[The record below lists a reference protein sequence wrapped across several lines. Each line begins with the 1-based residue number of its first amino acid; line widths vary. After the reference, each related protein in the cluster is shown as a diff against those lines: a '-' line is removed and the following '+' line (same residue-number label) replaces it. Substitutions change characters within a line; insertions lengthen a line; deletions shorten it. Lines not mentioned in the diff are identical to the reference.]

1 MVRLLLVEN
10 DEDDEDYEE
19 EDDAKNCGTLQSNI
33 FIVKP

>member
-10 DEDDEDYEE
+10 DEDDEDYE

>member
-1 MVRLLLVEN
+1 MVRLLLVE
-10 DEDDEDYEE
+10 DDEDYE

>member
-10 DEDDEDYEE
+10 DEDEDYEE